1 MILAPGDLAPGERPG
16 KAAAAL
22 ARFRVAEATTEAE
35 FDAGYDLLDAAFGA
49 DGEIEQRETLRA
61 WFHGSLTPADL
72 PVRTRYHL
80 VFVREPDGTLAGVRD
95 CFVTWNPDTHR
106 IVVLLSHSLVLPEW
120 RRSGVGAL
128 LRTIPTTLARLRAE
142 AEDPGVPWEI
152 TLTAEME
159 MASPGDRST
168 MVRFMA
174 YGSAGFR
181 ALPPAALPY
190 AQPDF
195 RDLDTLG
202 VPPCPL
208 PFLAVVLPVGEGQ
221 PTTLP
226 KARVAALVD
235 HLQAIHAGHCKR
247 EHLEEI
253 RAHALG
259 ALTRYPS
266 AQIPLLELPHRA
278 AEVARLDPLIRSV
291 AFPHYPSHWAV
302 PHPLPDPDRER
313 AAMRAVWIPRVPMTS
328 IPSPA
333 PRIPGEP
340 ERAALVT
347 AVPGP
352 RSEALRARH
361 HQYQDARSIHFYQ
374 DARRSIG
381 NYLVDVDGNVLLD
394 VYGHIAAVPLGYNHP
409 DLLQAWRTGRFDWCA
424 GYRPALGVAP
434 SPEWVDLIENTLMAI
449 APAGHSHV
457 VTVASGAEAVENAL
471 KAAFVWLADRRR
483 GGKKWTP
490 ADETAAMANH
500 QAGVDRFK
508 VISFSG
514 GFHGRT
520 LGALS
525 ATRSKAIHK
534 IDFPAFDWPV
544 VPFPANQFP
553 LADHAVANAAREAH
567 SLEQIEALLRAHPDE
582 VAAVIVEP
590 IQGEGGDRHA
600 SAAFFRALRGL
611 CSRYGAA
618 FVVDEV
624 QTGGGATGAWWAH
637 TAWGLDE
644 PPDLVTFSKKLQV
657 GGYFGR
663 PAFFPAQPYRIFN
676 TWLGDPLRLAQLGV
690 IRDVIV
696 RDHLLANT
704 AATGALLVRGLEEL
718 AQRHPAVVA
727 AGRGVGTFAA
737 IDGVDT
743 ATRDRLIARLRDH
756 GVESGGSG
764 DRSIR
769 FRPALVFAPRHVE
782 EVLGYLEDICQ
793 KLT

>member
-1 MILAPGDLAPGERPG
+1 MILTAQDLAPGERPA
-16 KAAAAL
+16 KAVAAL
-22 ARFRVAEATTEAE
+22 ERFRVDEAATEAE
-35 FDAGYDLLDAAFGA
+35 FEQGYDLLDATFGA

-61 WFHGSLTPADL
+61 WFRGSLTPADN
-72 PVRTRYHL
+72 PIRTSYHL
-80 VFVREPDGTLAGVRD
+80 VFVREPDGRLAGVRD
-95 CFVTWNPDTHR
+95 CFVTWHPGTR
-106 IVVLLSHSLVLPEW
+106 RVVVLLSHSLVLPEW
-120 RRSGVGAL
+120 RRTGVAAL
-128 LRTIPTTLARLRAE
+128 LRTIPATLARQRADRE
-142 AEDPGVPWEI
+142 GGGPWEV
-152 TLTAEME
+152 TLAAEME
-159 MASPGDRST
+159 MASPGDRTT

-181 ALPPAALPY
+181 AIPPTALPY

-195 RDLDTLG
+195 RDLDALG
-202 VPPCPL
+202 VQPCPL
-208 PFLAVVLPVGEGQ
+208 PFLAVVRPVGAEHL
-221 PTTLP
+221 PTLP
-226 KARVAALVD
+226 RARVASLVD
-235 HLQAIHAGHCKR
+235 HLQAIHAGHCKPA
-247 EHLEEI
+247 HLEEI
-253 RAHALG
+253 RTHALG
-259 ALTRYPS
+259 ALGRYP
-266 AQIPLLELPHRA
+266 ADEIPLLDLPHHPS
-278 AEVARLDPLIRSV
+278 EVARLDPLTRSE

-313 AAMRAVWIPRVPMTS
+313 AAMRAVWIPRAPMHD
-328 IPSPA
+328 IPSP

-352 RSEALRARH
+352 RSEALRLRH

-374 DARRSIG
+374 DARKSIG

-409 DLLQAWRTGRFDWCA
+409 DLLKAWKNGRFDWCA
-424 GYRPALGVAP
+424 GYRPALGVSP
-434 SPEWVDLIENTLMAI
+434 SPEWVDLVEHTLMAI
-449 APAGHSHV
+449 APSGHSHV

-483 GGKKWTP
+483 GGAKWT
-490 ADETAAMANH
+490 ATDEQQAMANH

-508 VISFSG
+508 VISFTG

-544 VPFPANQFP
+544 VPFPASRYP
-553 LADHAVANAAREAH
+553 LASFAKANAAAEAD
-567 SLEQIEALLRAHPDE
+567 SLAQVEALLRAHPDE

-600 SAAFFRALRGL
+600 SPAFFRALRAL
-611 CSRYGAA
+611 CSHHGAA

-637 TAWGLDE
+637 TAWNLSE

-663 PAFFPAQPYRIFN
+663 PAFFPAHPYRIFN

-690 IRDVIV
+690 IKEVIDRD
-696 RDHLLANT
+696 DLLANT
-704 AATGALLVRGLEEL
+704 ARTGALLVAELEGLC
-718 AQRHPAVVA
+718 ARYPAVVA
-727 AGRGVGTFAA
+727 GARGVGTFAA
-737 IDGVDT
+737 IDGVD
-743 ATRDRLIARLRDH
+743 AAVRDRLIAGLRDR
-756 GVESGGSG
+756 GVEAGGSG
-764 DRSIR
+764 ERSIR
-769 FRPALVFAPRHVE
+769 FRPALIFAPRHVE
-782 EVLGYLEDICQ
+782 ELIGHLASVCETIG
-793 KLT
+793 